1 MRFGEYPIL
10 VENPTDTR
18 YIGVALQV
26 TLPPGEPVERLI
38 ALYRKNDA
46 QFNYEILR
54 NFSSP
59 VTGFSRIFDWGE
71 GGGLHGLPV
80 PLSLPS
86 EFLYPE
92 PGRGTAGRRLC
103 RVGRCCVLKDAP
115 REWETEKELAKIEP
129 GPMYE

>member
-1 MRFGEYPIL
+1 
-10 VENPTDTR
+10 
-18 YIGVALQV
+18 
-26 TLPPGEPVERLI
+26 VERLI

-71 GGGLHGLPV
+71 GGGFTVSRTSIPSIRISLSGTWTRHCRPSSLSCPV
-80 PLSLPS
+80 GVA
-86 EFLYPE
+86 Y
-92 PGRGTAGRRLC
+92 
-103 RVGRCCVLKDAP
+103 LKTLLGM
-115 REWETEKELAKIEP
+115 ETEKELAKIEP